1 MNKYGGIQMDDA
13 HKDYDINQVHIYKW
27 KHHVM
32 TTWRIY
38 GEKEDN
44 TGRRS
49 RRWVGVNKAA

>member
-1 MNKYGGIQMDDA
+1 MDDT